1 MTSSRPGRWGVAKAG
16 LNAWSCNLPALGAGH
31 VEKSRPPALSLWLQ
45 LPQGGIAF
53 PDLSLRLWLG
63 RCCLVMSSRAESPSQ
78 VWGPSSGCFLSFLRG
93 TCEIQLE
100 SFSLEFRVAWAP
112 GWGFLSR
119 PAAWMAPSSVSVSFS
134 PCLFA
139 SLSLC
144 VTHTHMNAHTHT
156 CPPEGH
162 IQTPDSGKT
171 LIVNKDKGME
181 FPSLLVPILVLLP
194 RGTRRCYL
202 QGKSSRDFT
211 ESTEVAV
218 GSARCWMPL
227 DMPLCPHPDLPVLT
241 EVKSGPSASASSP
254 PAWAVVGTAVSG
266 GDVAGVP

>member
-100 SFSLEFRVAWAP
+100 SFSLEFRVTWAP

-119 PAAWMAPSSVSVSFS
+119 PAAWMAPSLSL
-134 PCLFA
+134 CLFL

-144 VTHTHMNAHTHT
+144 FSVSLCHTHTHERTHTH
-156 CPPEGH
+156 
-162 IQTPDSGKT
+162 
-171 LIVNKDKGME
+171 L
-181 FPSLLVPILVLLP
+181 
-194 RGTRRCYL
+194 
-202 QGKSSRDFT
+202 SSRR
-211 ESTEVAV
+211 S
-218 GSARCWMPL
+218 
-227 DMPLCPHPDLPVLT
+227 HPNP
-241 EVKSGPSASASSP
+241 
-254 PAWAVVGTAVSG
+254 
-266 GDVAGVP
+266 